1 VIWAAVAV
9 FFFFGLVLELLSMRV
24 FCHRS
29 LD

>member
-24 FCHRS
+24 FCHLS